1 MLAKLFSATVIGI
14 ESFRIEIEVNP
25 TGVSSV
31 SNRDS
36 AISIVGLP
44 DAAVRESRDRIH
56 SAFISSDFIPP
67 QGFTVVNLAPAD
79 LKKEGSSFDL
89 GIALGILGAT
99 GVVDPERLGR
109 VAVLGELGLD
119 GSTRPVL

>member
-14 ESFRIEIEVNP
+14 DAFKIEIEVNP
-25 TGVSSV
+25 TGVASTSIK
-31 SNRDS
+31 DS

-56 SAFISSDFIPP
+56 SAFISSQYMVPR
-67 QGFTVVNLAPAD
+67 GFTVVNLAPAD

-89 GIALGILGAT
+89 GIALGILG
-99 GVVDPERLGR
+99 
-109 VAVLGELGLD
+109 
-119 GSTRPVL
+119 